1 MPEAAPETP
10 DVSILIVAYNS
21 AQVITA
27 CIDSI
32 EMACTRH
39 AYEVLMI
46 DNGYG
51 TTAALVGQAY
61 PQVRIIPGRGN
72 IGFAAGNNCLAA
84 EARAP
89 MLLLANPDLE
99 MHAGAVDALLDGAA
113 RHSAAAA
120 WGGVTLDRAGRP
132 DLGNS
137 VHVPSLREMASR
149 LVGRSLARVDAS
161 STFEHDQQVD
171 ALSGG
176 FVMFSRQAWDEAGGM
191 DERYF
196 LYCEEVDL
204 FYRLARMGHVFWR
217 IGGARAF
224 HDVGHGNDFSA
235 ARLMYRAA
243 GTMQF
248 ARLHWS
254 YPKAAAAFALVWLG
268 ALQRYLAGKA
278 FGARHPRLRKIGDGY
293 GPMTRRPGHW
303 RHGYHPSKG
312 LLAKLKRAP
321 L

>member
-1 MPEAAPETP
+1 MPEFPPETP

-32 EMACTRH
+32 AMACTRH

-46 DNGYG
+46 DNGDG

-120 WGGVTLDRAGRP
+120 WGGVTLNRAGRP

-161 STFEHDQQVD
+161 STFAHDEQVD

-176 FVMFSRQAWDEAGGM
+176 FVMFSRQAWDAAGGM

-217 IGGARAF
+217 IGDARAF
-224 HDVGHGNDFSA
+224 HDIGHGAPASRTRQLYLIAGIMEFTRIHWNG
-235 ARLMYRAA
+235 YRRF
-243 GTMQF
+243 T
-248 ARLHWS
+248 
-254 YPKAAAAFALVWLG
+254 AFALIWLASLIRYVLG
-268 ALQRYLAGKA
+268 KMAGVLTPKGKELARKHELIALK
-278 FGARHPRLRKIGDGY
+278 
-293 GPMTRRPGHW
+293 PGHW
-303 RHGYHPSKG
+303 RYGYHPSKG